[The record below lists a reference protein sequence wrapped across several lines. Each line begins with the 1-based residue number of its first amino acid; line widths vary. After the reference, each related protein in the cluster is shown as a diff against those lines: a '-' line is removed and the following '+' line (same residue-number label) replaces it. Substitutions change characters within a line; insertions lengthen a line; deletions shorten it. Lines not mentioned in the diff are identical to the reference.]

1 MRALLV
7 DIGNTSLKIG
17 ITSAEKI
24 LTVYTLPTD
33 VAQSADI
40 LGLHLVELIR
50 HAGEGPVREG
60 LVCSVVPDMDSLLF
74 RACTRFLGITPLF
87 AHSDLR
93 VPLENR
99 YERPQ
104 EVGSDR
110 LVAAFAARR
119 MLPEPRSVISVDFG
133 TATTF
138 DCVTGTT
145 YLGGLICPGVKSSLD
160 ALAARTA
167 KLPRIALN
175 TEARNPQLCKDT
187 VTSLNHGFLFGFAAM
202 AEGLCRRLKNR
213 LQEPVGVIATGG
225 FASAVAGV
233 SECFDLVRGDL
244 VLEGLRV
251 LWLLNKAD
259 DTNTDD
265 A

>member
-1 MRALLV
+1 MRALLM

-17 ITSAEKI
+17 IASAEKI
-24 LTVYTLPTD
+24 LTTYTLPTD
-33 VAQSADI
+33 IAQSADI
-40 LGLHLVELIR
+40 LGLQLVELVR
-50 HAGEGPVREG
+50 HADENSVEDG
-60 LVCSVVPDMDSLLF
+60 LICSVVPDMDPLILH
-74 RACTRFLGITPLF
+74 ACTRFLGITPRF
-87 AHSDLR
+87 AHRDLG

-104 EVGSDR
+104 EVGADR
-110 LVAAFAARR
+110 LVAAFAARQ

-175 TEARNPQLCKDT
+175 TEARNPQLCRDT

-202 AEGLCRRLKNR
+202 AEGLCRRLR
-213 LQEPVGVIATGG
+213 SCVQEPVGVIATGG
-225 FASAVAGV
+225 FASAVAAV
-233 SECFDLVRGDL
+233 TDCFDLVRGDL
-244 VLEGLRV
+244 VLEGLHI
-251 LWLLNKAD
+251 LWRTQQLQG
-259 DTNTDD
+259 
-265 A
+265 